1 MSADHLKRTPVEIKI
16 GIRNVAREVTLTVD
30 LTIAD
35 VVKAYEQARKAD
47 TLFTLDDASG
57 RHMLIPPRNHRIPGI
72 RSRTCPASWVRSLNT
87 LVPVST

>member
-1 MSADHLKRTPVEIKI
+1 MEIKI
-16 GIRNVAREVTLTVD
+16 GIRNVAREVTLNVD

-57 RHMLIPPRNHRIPGI
+57 RHMVIPPETIGYLEFGQEHAR
-72 RSRTCPASWVRSLNT
+72 
-87 LVPVST
+87 PVGFGA